1 MILKAIKKFL
11 YPLVHLY
18 WRIFRPKTL
27 WTRLFLINDNKILL
41 VKHKYHNDLFL
52 PWGWLHNWEEF
63 VSALKRELKEEL
75 NLDIIE
81 LELFWVYQNMKE
93 YKMDTIVLFI
103 SFQEIDLK
111 NISLI
116 DEEIELFMMADINN
130 LPENISPWT
139 KRRIE
144 EFKLKKNPIVGKW

>member
-1 MILKAIKKFL
+1 M
-11 YPLVHLY
+11 
-18 WRIFRPKTL
+18 
-27 WTRLFLINDNKILL
+27 

-52 PWGWLHNWEEF
+52 PGGGLHNGEEF

-81 LELFWVYQNMKE
+81 LELFGVYQNMKE

-130 LPENISPWT
+130 LPENISPGT